1 LAGTWVQGDQAM
13 IQASIRAGSAP
24 APTHARYAATDEMIV
39 ERIAAGDQL
48 AMRTLFARHQTRIY
62 RFVLRLLR
70 NEAAAEDVVS
80 EVFLDVWRQA
90 GRFEGRSTVSTWLL
104 SMGRFKAISA
114 MRRQQNAELD
124 ADTIANTPDPAD
136 DPESSLAQ
144 KCDAILLRNGLA
156 QLSPA
161 HAEVL
166 DLVYYHGKTIAEVA
180 TILSIPEPTVKTR
193 MFYARK
199 KLAEIMRAKQR
210 ILVLGGAPA
219 SSLRVFF

>member
-1 LAGTWVQGDQAM
+1 M
-13 IQASIRAGSAP
+13 MQASIHTGSAP
-24 APTHARYAATDEMIV
+24 APGQQAHAQYAATDEMIV
-39 ERIAAGDQL
+39 KRIAASDQL

-62 RFVLRLLR
+62 RFALRLLR

-104 SMGRFKAISA
+104 SMARFKAISA
-114 MRRQQNAELD
+114 MRRRQNAELD

-136 DPESSLAQ
+136 DPEMSLSQ
-144 KCDAILLRNGLA
+144 KRDTIVLRNSLD

-166 DLVYYHGKTIAEVA
+166 DLVYYHGKTVAEA
-180 TILSIPEPTVKTR
+180 AAILSIPEPTVKTR

-199 KLAEIMRAKQR
+199 KLAEIVQ
-210 ILVLGGAPA
+210 GGGRKGRTG
-219 SSLRVFF
+219 SNQGTR